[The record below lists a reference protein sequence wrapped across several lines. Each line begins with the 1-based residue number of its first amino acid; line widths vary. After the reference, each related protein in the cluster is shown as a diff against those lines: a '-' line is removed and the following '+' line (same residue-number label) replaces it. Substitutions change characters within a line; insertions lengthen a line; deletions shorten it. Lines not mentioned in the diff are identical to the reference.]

1 MDIKECYDAFG
12 GNYEEAKARMM
23 KDDIIKR
30 FIIKFLSDGSFE
42 QLNEALEEKKYE
54 DAFVQLIH

>member
-23 KDDIIKR
+23 KDDIINVLL
-30 FIIKFLSDGSFE
+30 LSFYRMA
-42 QLNEALEEKKYE
+42 AL
-54 DAFVQLIH
+54 IS